1 MAKYGMTLEEI
12 AARYKMN
19 PAVLI
24 QMIRNGQI
32 EKSVYEI
39 DAGKLYIHPLAF
51 DEWYQKMVKTMNTQ
65 LKIQRMDRF
74 SKATAL
80 AVAVALL
87 ITAFALAVM
96 TGMWSW
102 LAIGSVF
109 AVLAWGLFQFA
120 GSVLTGFVYGNQATI
135 PCMQLQGT
143 GTPCTD
149 EDLNVQMVNQLKF
162 ESPFIENEFHEN
174 LNSMDTSTDPS
185 FSYLMNN
192 CYYDSSWSDP
202 K

>member
-1 MAKYGMTLEEI
+1 MTLEEI

-80 AVAVALL
+80 AVAATLL
-87 ITAFALAVM
+87 ITAFTLAIM

-120 GSVLTGFVYGNQATI
+120 GSVLTGFVYGNQATV
-135 PCMQLQGT
+135 PCMQPQSV

-149 EDLNVQMVNQLKF
+149 DDLNMQNMINWNQDALTNQDRWF
-162 ESPFIENEFHEN
+162 REQQEINDEIY
-174 LNSMDTSTDPS
+174 TCPS
-185 FSYLMNN
+185 YSSVPGNI
-192 CYYDSSWSDP
+192 YYDTSWSDP